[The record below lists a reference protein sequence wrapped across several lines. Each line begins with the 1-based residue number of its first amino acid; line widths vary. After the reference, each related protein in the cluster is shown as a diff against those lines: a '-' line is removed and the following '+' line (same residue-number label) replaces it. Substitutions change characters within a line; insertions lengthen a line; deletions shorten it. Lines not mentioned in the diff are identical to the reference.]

1 MPPLLEGV
9 IMSIGYILVRNLI
22 ITLAVISVPLLV
34 MYFSKK
40 NVKNRAIENAD
51 KIIKES
57 GEILQLI
64 SRQYVEAT
72 RDDIMQFLRKSIIKA
87 MFVIEA
93 ILLVSLIKGMSM
105 LNYWGVYVILTVYVF
120 FFFFMDVLRVFPFKK
135 CYNVIGIKCGSFM
148 GMEDTIYVC
157 FYDFIQNKYVVANVL
172 DNKKTKDL
180 RFVRLL
186 VVAKHNKLQVVS
198 LLEKNK

>member
-1 MPPLLEGV
+1 
-9 IMSIGYILVRNLI
+9 MSIGYILVRNLI

>member
-1 MPPLLEGV
+1 
-9 IMSIGYILVRNLI
+9 MSIGYILVRNLI

-105 LNYWGVYVILTVYVF
+105 LNYWGIYVILTVYVF

-135 CYNVIGIKCGSFM
+135 CYNVIGIKCGVFM

-157 FYDFIQNKYVVANVL
+157 FYDFIQNKYVVADVL

>member
-22 ITLAVISVPLLV
+22 ITLVVISVPLLV
-34 MYFSKK
+34 MFFSKK

-51 KIIKES
+51 KIIEES
-57 GEILQLI
+57 GEILQML

-72 RDDIMQFLRKSIIKA
+72 GEDIMQFLRKSIVKA
-87 MFVIEA
+87 MFVIEV
-93 ILLVSLIKGMSM
+93 ILLSALIKGMSM
-105 LNYWGVYVILTVYVF
+105 LNYWGIYAILTGYVL

-148 GMEDTIYVC
+148 GMEDAIYVC
-157 FYDFIQNKYVVANVL
+157 FYDFIQNKYVVADVL
-172 DNKKTKDL
+172 DNKKTKNL
-180 RFVRLL
+180 KFVRLL

>member
-120 FFFFMDVLRVFPFKK
+120 F
-135 CYNVIGIKCGSFM
+135 SFLWM
-148 GMEDTIYVC
+148 Y
-157 FYDFIQNKYVVANVL
+157 
-172 DNKKTKDL
+172 
-180 RFVRLL
+180 
-186 VVAKHNKLQVVS
+186 
-198 LLEKNK
+198 